1 MLTPQSPSYEYQVG
15 GSLPLNA
22 PSYVRRQADEE
33 LYEALLRGE
42 FCYVLNSRQMGKSS
56 LWVQTMHRLQA
67 EGICCGAI
75 DLTAIGTQE
84 VTPEQWYASV
94 IGSLTSSFQLDF
106 NLRAWWRDR
115 THLSLVNRLSE
126 FIETVLLE
134 KIQQNVVIFIDEIDS
149 LISLGFPTDDFF
161 ALIRAWYNKRAQK
174 STYKRLTFAL
184 LGVATPPDLIAD
196 KNRTPF
202 NIGRAIEL
210 KGFELHEAMP
220 LMGGLKQIASQPEA
234 LLAEI
239 LYWTGGQPFLT
250 QKLCRLVVEAS
261 GKGIIPKPKSY
272 PPNPPLSRG
281 GQNLKFIEQLV
292 HDRIISNWEAQDE
305 PEHLRTIRDRILSN
319 SQRAARLLGIYQ
331 QILQPPLSPPY
342 QGGVPQAGGSGQ
354 GGVPTDDSSEQME
367 LLLSGLVEKQQGF
380 LKVKNPIYQNVF
392 DLEWVEEQLTSLR
405 PYSQSFDAWITSKQ
419 QDASRLL
426 RGQALRDAQT
436 WAQGKSLSDLDYQFL
451 AASQEL
457 DRLEVQQTLEAAR
470 LREVEARLAE
480 ERKRLVLERE
490 TAKRQRRFIGTLSGA
505 LMVAI
510 ASGILAL
517 WQYRRAVT
525 SEQQA
530 RINEIQALASSSSGQ
545 FASQQRLDALVT
557 AIKAKRRLDNLVHSS
572 PQLQSQVQQVLQQ
585 AIYGTAEL
593 NRLSGHSS
601 PVLAVDASPDG
612 QLIAIGGSDR
622 TVKLWQPDGTLLQ
635 TLQHT
640 ATVFAL
646 RFSPDSQGLVTSSTD
661 GSIYLWSR
669 EGKLLKTF
677 QGHSAAIWDIA
688 LSPDGQ
694 RIASASEDRT
704 IRLWSAD
711 GKRLK
716 TLTGHQGGVWGVA
729 FSPDGNLLASSSG
742 DGTVKVWTLDG
753 ELVRTLEGHSAA
765 VWDVEFAL
773 LADKSGTKR
782 PTIVSA
788 SADNTV
794 KLWQP
799 DGGAGTGAQPLLT
812 LNGHSSEVFE
822 IAVSTAGDVIASAS
836 ADQTISLWKPDGTL
850 LKTLKGHQSGIRG
863 VTFIPNSQMVVSASD
878 DNTVRFWNPINPFSK
893 VLHGHG
899 GTIWDV
905 DFSPDGKMLAS
916 AGSDRSFRVW
926 ARDGTLLKSFAG
938 YNAAVYSVAFLWGA
952 TFAKEANAPILAAS
966 SEDKTIKFWQFDG
979 TLLKTITRHEAG
991 VWDISASPDG
1001 QLLAS
1006 ASDDKTVKLWNKDGR
1021 AATGA
1026 LPLRTFQGHRAR
1038 VYDVD
1043 FTPDGKRLVSASGD
1057 GTVRLWSLDG
1067 KFSKSLLGHRSPV
1080 WEVAISPD
1088 GRTLATASMDD
1099 TIKLW
1104 RSDGRLLKTL
1114 KGNTRGMMAVD
1125 FSPDGQML
1133 VTGGSTGAVKL
1144 WKTDGTE
1151 ITTLTGHEGNV
1162 WGVAFS
1168 PDGKQIASVGD
1179 DRTIILWDVERILQL
1194 DELGYACARVRDYL
1208 RTNAEEKEEDRH
1220 LCDD

>member
-1 MLTPQSPSYEYQVG
+1 MLTAQSPSYEYQVG
-15 GSLPLNA
+15 GSLPLDA
-22 PSYVRRQADEE
+22 PSYVRRQADDE
-33 LYEALLRGE
+33 LYEALLGNE

-67 EGICCGAI
+67 VGVCCGAI

-84 VTPEQWYASV
+84 VTPEQWYASFV
-94 IGSLTSSFQLDF
+94 GSLGSSFQLDF

-115 THLSLVNRLSE
+115 THLSLVSRLSE
-126 FIETVLLE
+126 FLETILLLE
-134 KIQQNVVIFIDEIDS
+134 IQQNVVIFIDEIDS
-149 LISLGFPTDDFF
+149 LLSLDFPIDDFF
-161 ALIRAWYNKRAQK
+161 ALIRAIYNKRAQK

-210 KGFELHEAMP
+210 RGFALHEAMP
-220 LMGGLKQIASQPEA
+220 LMPGLKEIASQPEA

-239 LYWTGGQPFLT
+239 LYWTSGQPFLT
-250 QKLCRLVVEAS
+250 QKLCQLTLMATNRVSAIPAGDEA
-261 GKGIIPKPKSY
+261 
-272 PPNPPLSRG
+272 RWV
-281 GQNLKFIEQLV
+281 EQLV
-292 HDRIISNWEAQDE
+292 LERIIDNWEASDE
-305 PEHLRTIRDRILSN
+305 PEHLRTIRDRLLRN
-319 SQRAARLLGIYQ
+319 AQRAARLLGIYQ
-331 QILQPPLSPPY
+331 QILQPPLSK
-342 QGGVPQAGGSGQ
+342 GRHRSFSEE
-354 GGVPTDDSSEQME
+354 GVPTDDSREQME

-392 DLEWVEEQLTSLR
+392 DLEWVEEQLASLR
-405 PYSQSFDAWITSKQ
+405 PYTQAFDAWIASKQ

-490 TAKRQRRFIGTLSGA
+490 TAKRQRRFIGALSGA
-505 LMVAI
+505 LIVAI
-510 ASGILAL
+510 AFGTLAL
-517 WQYRRAVT
+517 WQYHHAVT

-530 RINEIQALASSSSGQ
+530 RISEIQALTSSSTGQ
-545 FASQQRLDALVT
+545 FASQQRLDALVS
-557 AIKAKRRLDNLVHSS
+557 AIKARRRLDSLAHSS

-585 AIYGTAEL
+585 AIYGTAEF
-593 NRLSGHSS
+593 NRLLGHSS
-601 PVLAVDASPDG
+601 PVLAVDVSPDG
-612 QLIAIGGSDR
+612 QLIATGGGDQ
-622 TVKLWQPDGTLLQ
+622 TAKLWQPDGTLLH
-635 TLQHT
+635 TLQHKVSSVY
-640 ATVFAL
+640 AI
-646 RFSPDSQGLVTSSTD
+646 RFTSDSQRLVTSSVD

-677 QGHSAAIWDIA
+677 QGHNAAIWAIA
-688 LSPDGQ
+688 MSPDGQ
-694 RIASASEDRT
+694 RIASASEDST
-704 IRLWSAD
+704 IRLWSID
-711 GKRLK
+711 GKPIK
-716 TLTGHQGGVWGVA
+716 TLKGHQGGVWGVA
-729 FSPDGNLLASSSG
+729 FSPDGNLIASSSA
-742 DGTVKVWTLDG
+742 DGTIKVWTLDG
-753 ELVRTLEGHSAA
+753 ELVRTLEGHKAT

-773 LADKSGTKR
+773 LADNSGTKR

-794 KLWQP
+794 KLWQL
-799 DGGAGTGAQPLLT
+799 DGTLLRT
-812 LNGHSSEVFE
+812 LSGHSSEVFE
-822 IAVSTAGDVIASAS
+822 IAVSTAGDIIASAS
-836 ADQTISLWKPDGTL
+836 ADQTINLWKPDGTL

-878 DNTVRFWNPINPFSK
+878 DNTTRFWNPTNPFSK
-893 VLHGHG
+893 VLYGHD

-905 DFSPDGKMLAS
+905 DFSPEGEMLAS
-916 AGSDRSFRVW
+916 ASSDGSFKIW

-938 YNAAVYSVAFLWGA
+938 NETTVYSVAFLRGA
-952 TFAKEANAPILAAS
+952 SSANPALAPILAAS

-979 TLLKTITRHEAG
+979 RLLKTITGHGAG

-1001 QLLAS
+1001 RLLAS
-1006 ASDDKTVKLWNKDGR
+1006 ASNDKTVKLWKLDG
-1021 AATGA
+1021 T
-1026 LPLRTFQGHRAR
+1026 LLKTFKGHQAR

-1043 FTPDGKRLVSASGD
+1043 FTPDGQRLVSASSD
-1057 GTVRLWSLDG
+1057 STVRLWSLDG
-1067 KFSKSLLGHRSPV
+1067 KFTKSLLGHRSPI

-1088 GRTLATASMDD
+1088 GRTLATASRDD

-1104 RSDGRLLKTL
+1104 TSDGALLKTL
-1114 KGNTRGMMAVD
+1114 KGNTRGVMGVD

-1133 VTGGSTGAVKL
+1133 VTGGSTGALKL
-1144 WKTDGTE
+1144 WKTDGRE
-1151 ITTLTGHEGNV
+1151 ITTLTGHEGNI

-1179 DRTIILWDVERILQL
+1179 DRTVILWDVERILKL
-1194 DELGYACARVRDYL
+1194 DELAYACDRVRDYL
-1208 RTNAEEKEEDRH
+1208 RTNAQMEKSDSLGDSWTSSRNALASRH
-1220 LCDD
+1220 LCDGVETRQAQQ

>member
-1 MLTPQSPSYEYQVG
+1 MLTAQSPSYEYQVG
-15 GSLPLNA
+15 GSLPLDA
-22 PSYVRRQADEE
+22 PSYVKRQADDE
-33 LYEALLRGE
+33 LYEALLRSE

-67 EGICCGAI
+67 KGMCCGVI

-94 IGSLTSSFQLDF
+94 VGSLTSSFQLDF

-115 THLSLVNRLSE
+115 THLSLVTRLSE

-134 KIQQNVVIFIDEIDS
+134 EIQQNVIIFIDEIDS
-149 LISLGFPTDDFF
+149 LLSLDFPIDDFF
-161 ALIRAWYNKRAQK
+161 AFIRASRNKRAQT

-210 KGFELHEAMP
+210 RGFELHEAIP
-220 LMGGLKQIASQPEA
+220 LIPGLQEIASQPQA

-239 LYWTGGQPFLT
+239 LSWTGGQPFLT
-250 QKLCRLVVEAS
+250 QKLCQLTLMATNRVRVIPAGDEARWVEELVF
-261 GKGIIPKPKSY
+261 
-272 PPNPPLSRG
+272 R
-281 GQNLKFIEQLV
+281 
-292 HDRIISNWEAQDE
+292 RIIDNWESQDE
-305 PEHLRTIRDRILSN
+305 PEHLRTIRDRILRN

-331 QILQPPLSPPY
+331 QILQLPY
-342 QGGVPQAGGSGQ
+342 Q
-354 GGVPTDDSSEQME
+354 GGVPTDDSPEQME

-392 DLEWVEEQLTSLR
+392 DLEWVEEQLASVR
-405 PYSQSFDAWITSKQ
+405 PYSQAFDAWIASLQ

-426 RGQALRDAQT
+426 RGQALRDAQI

-457 DRLEVQQTLEAAR
+457 DRLEVQQALEAER
-470 LREVEARLAE
+470 LKEVEARLAE

-490 TAKRQRRFIGTLSGA
+490 TAKRQRRFIGALSGV

-510 ASGILAL
+510 AFGILAL
-517 WQYRRAVT
+517 WQYSRAVR

-530 RINEIQALASSSSGQ
+530 RISEIQALTSSSAGQ

-557 AIKAKRRLDNLVHSS
+557 AIKPKRRLESLAHSS
-572 PQLQSQVQQVLQQ
+572 PQLQSQVRQVLQQ
-585 AIYGTAEL
+585 AIYGTVEL
-593 NRLSGHSS
+593 NRLSGHRGW
-601 PVLAVDASPDG
+601 VLAVDASPDG
-612 QLIAIGGSDR
+612 QLIATGSNDQ
-622 TVKLWQPDGTLLQ
+622 TVKLWKPDGILRQ

-640 ATVFAL
+640 ATVHAL
-646 RFSPDSQGLVTSSTD
+646 SFSPDSQRLVTSSLD
-661 GSIYLWSR
+661 GSIYLCSR

-688 LSPDGQ
+688 VSPDGQ
-694 RIASASEDRT
+694 RIASASEDST
-704 IRLWSAD
+704 IRLWSVD
-711 GKRLK
+711 GKPIE

-729 FSPDGNLLASSSG
+729 FSPDGNLLASSSA

-788 SADNTV
+788 SADNTI

-799 DGGAGTGAQPLLT
+799 DGTLLRT
-812 LNGHSSEVFE
+812 LSGHSSEVFE
-822 IAVSTAGDVIASAS
+822 VAISTAGDVIASAS
-836 ADQTISLWKPDGTL
+836 ADQTINLWKPDGTL

-863 VTFIPNSQMVVSASD
+863 VTFIPNSEIVVSASD
-878 DNTVRFWNPINPFSK
+878 DNTVRVWNPINPFSK
-893 VLHGHG
+893 VLHGHR

-905 DFSPDGKMLAS
+905 DFSPDGEMLAS
-916 AGSDRSFRVW
+916 AGSDRSFRLW

-938 YNAAVYSVAFLWGA
+938 YKAAVYSVAFLSGA
-952 TFAKEANAPILAAS
+952 NFANPANALILATT

-979 TLLKTITRHEAG
+979 TLLKTITGHKAG
-991 VWDISASPDG
+991 VWDISPSPDG

-1006 ASDDKTVKLWNKDGR
+1006 ASDDKTVKLWKPDGS
-1021 AATGA
+1021 
-1026 LPLRTFQGHRAR
+1026 LLRTFRGHRAR

-1043 FTPDGKRLVSASGD
+1043 FTPDGKRLVSVSAD

-1067 KFSKSLLGHRSPV
+1067 KFSKTLKGHGSGI

-1104 RSDGRLLKTL
+1104 TSDGTLLKTL

-1133 VTGGSTGAVKL
+1133 VAGGATGTLKL

-1151 ITTLTGHEGNV
+1151 ITSLTGHEGNV

-1168 PDGKQIASVGD
+1168 PDGKQIASAGD
-1179 DRTIILWDVERILQL
+1179 DHTVILWDVERILKL
-1194 DELGYACARVRDYL
+1194 DELAYACYRVRDYL
-1208 RTNAEEKEEDRH
+1208 RTNAEVEKSDSLRDSFASRT
-1220 LCDD
+1220 LCDGVKTQKVAQ

>member
-1 MLTPQSPSYEYQVG
+1 MLSPLFHSYEYQVG

-22 PSYVRRQADEE
+22 PSYVRRQADEV
-33 LYEALLRGE
+33 LYQALLSSE

-67 EGICCGAI
+67 EGICCGVI

-94 IGSLTSSFQLDF
+94 VGSLGSSFQLSF
-106 NLRAWWRDR
+106 NIRAWWRDR
-115 THLSLVNRLSE
+115 THLSLVSRLSE
-126 FIETVLLE
+126 FIEAVLLE
-134 KIQQNVVIFIDEIDS
+134 EIQQNVVIFIDEIDS
-149 LISLGFPTDDFF
+149 LLSLDFPTDDFF
-161 ALIRAWYNKRAQK
+161 ALIRACYNKRAQK
-174 STYKRLTFAL
+174 QSYKRLTFAL
-184 LGVATPPDLIAD
+184 LGVATPSDLIAD

-210 KGFELHEAMP
+210 KGFTLHEAMP
-220 LMGGLKQIASQPEA
+220 LMPGLKEIASQPEA
-234 LLAEI
+234 LLAQI
-239 LYWTGGQPFLT
+239 LNWTGGQPFLT
-250 QKLCRLVVEAS
+250 QKLCKLALTS
-261 GKGIIPKPKSY
+261 GWETTNCISSIPA
-272 PPNPPLSRG
+272 G
-281 GQNLKFIEQLV
+281 GEGCWVEQLV
-292 HDRIISNWEAQDE
+292 LERIIDNWEASDE
-305 PEHLRTIRDRILSN
+305 PEHLRTIRDRILRN

-331 QILQPPLSPPY
+331 QILQSPLSAPY
-342 QGGVPQAGGSGQ
+342 QGRSFSEE
-354 GGVPTDDSSEQME
+354 VPTDDSPEQME

-392 DLEWVEEQLTSLR
+392 DLEWVEEQLASLR
-405 PYSQSFDAWITSKQ
+405 PYTQAFDAWIASKQ

-426 RGQALRDAQT
+426 RGQALKDASY

-470 LREVEARLAE
+470 LTEVEARLAE

-490 TAKRQRRFIGTLSGA
+490 TAKRQRRFIGALSGA

-510 ASGILAL
+510 AFGLLAL
-517 WQYRRAVT
+517 WQYHHAVT

-530 RINEIQALASSSSGQ
+530 RISEIQALTSSSTGQ
-545 FASQQRLDALVT
+545 FASQQRLDAIVT
-557 AIKAKRRLDNLVHSS
+557 AIKARRKLDNLANSS

-585 AIYGTAEL
+585 AIYGTAEF
-593 NRLSGHSS
+593 NRLSGHRGW
-601 PVLAVDASPDG
+601 VLAVDASPDG
-612 QLIAIGGSDR
+612 QLVATGSNDQ
-622 TVKLWQPDGTLLQ
+622 TVKLWKPDGTLRQ

-640 ATVFAL
+640 ATVHAL
-646 RFSPDSQGLVTSSTD
+646 SFSPDSQRLVTSSLD

-677 QGHSAAIWDIA
+677 QGHGAAIWDIA
-688 LSPDGQ
+688 VSPDGQ
-694 RIASASEDRT
+694 RIASASEDST
-704 IRLWSAD
+704 IRLWRVD
-711 GKRLK
+711 GKLIE

-729 FSPDGNLLASSSG
+729 FSPDGNLLASGSA

-753 ELVRTLEGHSAA
+753 ELMRTLEGHSAA

-782 PTIVSA
+782 PTIISA

-799 DGGAGTGAQPLLT
+799 DGRAGTETLPLLT
-812 LNGHSSEVFE
+812 LSGHSSEVFE
-822 IAVSTAGDVIASAS
+822 VAVSTAGDVIASAS

-850 LKTLKGHQSGIRG
+850 LKVLKEHQSGIRG
-863 VTFIPNSQMVVSASD
+863 VTFLPNSQIVVSASD
-878 DNTVRFWNPINPFSK
+878 DNTVRVWNPINPFSK
-893 VLHGHG
+893 VLHGHRG
-899 GTIWDV
+899 VIWDV
-905 DFSPDGKMLAS
+905 DFSPDSQMLAS
-916 AGSDRSFRVW
+916 AGADRSFKLW

-938 YNAAVYSVAFLWGA
+938 YKAAVYSVAFLWEA
-952 TFAKEANAPILAAS
+952 SFAKEANAPILATT

-979 TLLKTITRHEAG
+979 TLLKTVTGHGAR
-991 VWDISASPDG
+991 VWDISASPNG

-1006 ASDDKTVKLWNKDGR
+1006 ASDDKTVKLWKPDGS
-1021 AATGA
+1021 
-1026 LPLRTFQGHRAR
+1026 LLKTFKGHRAR

-1043 FTPDGKRLVSASGD
+1043 FTPDGKRLVSVSAD
-1057 GTVRLWSLDG
+1057 GTARLWSLDG
-1067 KFSKSLLGHRSPV
+1067 RFSKTLKGHGSGV

-1104 RSDGRLLKTL
+1104 TSDGTLLKTL

-1133 VTGGSTGAVKL
+1133 VAGGATGALKL
-1144 WKTDGTE
+1144 WKIDGTE
-1151 ITTLTGHEGNV
+1151 ITSLTGHEGNV

-1168 PDGKQIASVGD
+1168 PDGKQIASTRD
-1179 DRTIILWDVERILQL
+1179 DGTVILWDVERILKL
-1194 DELGYACARVRDYL
+1194 DELGYACDRVRDYL
-1208 RTNAEEKEEDRH
+1208 KTNAQLDQVERA
-1220 LCDD
+1220 LCDGFKTQFKLN